1 MPLPT
6 FTEDQAVQQLIR
18 GYFGGYTYGWA
29 LDASRTLTYSFTASV
44 STAERALIETAL
56 DSWSAVSGITFLRV
70 TSGGQIGF
78 QNSAAG
84 AYCAMSGTGI
94 NMVAATVNVASS
106 WFNTYGGTPGSYS
119 YQTYVHEI
127 GHALGLGHTGNY
139 NGSARFASDALYAND
154 SWQTSVMSYFAQSEN
169 PNTGASY
176 AYLLTPMAF
185 DIAAMRALYGAPAA
199 VHGGNTTYGS
209 GSTAG
214 DGLDYLGTANHRA
227 NVAFTLMD
235 TDGIDTLDF
244 SARAEAA
251 RIDLTPGAISD
262 LFGQRGN
269 MVIYTGTVIEHVR
282 SGAGADRITGNTAA
296 NRIAAGAGNDTLA
309 GGAGDDTLSG
319 EAGDDRLAGEG
330 GNDLLTGGA
339 GADIF
344 AFGTGFGTDTVA
356 DLVAS
361 IDYVDLSAIAAIAD
375 WSALLA
381 LMADTAAGVRI
392 ATAEGTILISGLLIS
407 MLDPTH
413 FLFAGGSG
421 AGGGS
426 GGSGGSVGLV
436 LAGSAGR
443 DTLLGGQGADT
454 IDGGAGNDS
463 ITAAAGNDSVTGGA
477 GNDTIQLQ
485 DGDDI
490 FIDGTDS
497 GADLVWGGA
506 GADVLTSR
514 GGADTLYGEAGDDL
528 LQAGPAGGLLSGG
541 LGDDTL
547 QGGTGADRVSDSG
560 GADVV
565 SLGAG
570 NDSYIGTGDT
580 ATGGDSVSGGDGN
593 DRLETGAGRDTILGG
608 AGRDTILAG
617 AGNDSVNGGADAD
630 SIDLG
635 AGDDIFTDTADA
647 GADTVLGGLGNEVLT
662 SLGGIDSLD
671 GGAGNDRLTAS
682 DAGSRLAGGLGNDT
696 LQGGAGIDVVT
707 DTGGNDLV
715 DLGAGDDSFTASGD
729 SSANADTISAGAGND
744 RILAGAGND
753 LLLGGAGNDNLNAG
767 AGNDRLTA
775 GTGNDTLTG
784 GLGSDVFVFATGD
797 GTDRIT
803 DFRIGTDDIDLR
815 GVAGLDSFADLAGQ
829 MTQSGRAVVI
839 QLDGLVITLDNVTTG
854 ALSAGDFL
862 L

>member
-1 MPLPT
+1 MPLST

-29 LDASRTLTYSFTASV
+29 LDASRTLTYSFAAAVT
-44 STAERALIETAL
+44 TAERALIETAL
-56 DSWSAVSGITFLRV
+56 DSWSAVSGITFVRV
-70 TSGGQIGF
+70 ASGGQIGF

-84 AYCAMSGTGI
+84 AYCAMSGTGT
-94 NMVAATVNVASS
+94 NMVSATVNVASS
-106 WFNTYGGTPGSYS
+106 WFSNYGGTLGSYS

-139 NGSARFASDALYAND
+139 NGSARFATDALYAND
-154 SWQTSVMSYFAQSEN
+154 SWQTSVMSYFAQTDN
-169 PNTGASY
+169 PNTGATH

-214 DGLDYLGTANHRA
+214 DGLDYLATANHRA

-269 MVIYTGTVIEHVR
+269 MVIYAGTVIEHVR

-296 NRIAAGAGNDTLA
+296 NRLAAGAGNDTLA
-309 GGAGDDTLSG
+309 GGAGDDTLAG

-344 AFGTGFGTDTVA
+344 AFGTGFGSDTIE

-361 IDYVDLSAIAAIAD
+361 IDYVDLTAIAAIAD

-381 LMADTAAGVRI
+381 LMADTGAGVRI
-392 ATAEGTILISGLLIS
+392 ATAEGTILLSGLAIS

-421 AGGGS
+421 TGGRGGS
-426 GGSGGSVGLV
+426 GGEGLS
-436 LAGSAGR
+436 LAGTAGR

-463 ITAAAGNDSVTGGA
+463 ITAGAGNDSVSGGA
-477 GNDTIQLQ
+477 GNDTISLQ
-485 DGDDI
+485 EGDDI
-490 FIDGTDS
+490 FADGSDS
-497 GADLVWGGA
+497 GADVVWGGA
-506 GADVLTSR
+506 GDDTLTSR
-514 GGADTLYGEAGDDL
+514 GGADALHGEAGDDL
-528 LQAGPAGGLLSGG
+528 LVAGPSGCVLSGG

-547 QGGTGADRVSDSG
+547 QGGIGADRVSDSG

-570 NDSYIGTGDT
+570 NDSYTGTGDA
-580 ATGGDSVSGGDGN
+580 ATGGDSVSSGDGN
-593 DRLETGAGRDTILGG
+593 DRIETGAGVDTILGG
-608 AGRDTILAG
+608 AGRDTI
-617 AGNDSVNGGADAD
+617 S
-630 SIDLG
+630 
-635 AGDDIFTDTADA
+635 
-647 GADTVLGGLGNEVLT
+647 
-662 SLGGIDSLD
+662 
-671 GGAGNDRLTAS
+671 
-682 DAGSRLAGGLGNDT
+682 AGG
-696 LQGGAGIDVVT
+696 
-707 DTGGNDLV
+707 
-715 DLGAGDDSFTASGD
+715 
-729 SSANADTISAGAGND
+729 
-744 RILAGAGND
+744 
-753 LLLGGAGNDNLNAG
+753 
-767 AGNDRLTA
+767 
-775 GTGNDTLTG
+775 
-784 GLGSDVFVFATGD
+784 
-797 GTDRIT
+797 
-803 DFRIGTDDIDLR
+803 
-815 GVAGLDSFADLAGQ
+815 GQ
-829 MTQSGRAVVI
+829 
-839 QLDGLVITLDNVTTG
+839 
-854 ALSAGDFL
+854 
-862 L
+862 